1 MANPGKYNF
10 ELYRRVDSSFDVNL
24 KDANDANINL
34 TGKTIISQIW
44 DIPRTKKFVDVGI
57 TIQSPASNGDIT
69 WKVTD
74 TQSLALVDN
83 QYAYDIKK
91 IDANGD
97 KELVI
102 TGIITVKEGYS
113 EQ

>member
-1 MANPGKYNF
+1 MANPGDYNF

-44 DIPRTKKFVDVGI
+44 DIPRTKKLVDVAI
-57 TIQSPASNGDIT
+57 TIQNPASNGDIT